1 MKTIICTL
9 VVVIIIFGLGS
20 YKIEADFAT
29 STNLISCP
37 LITHFLKK
45 DGNNDKN
52 QMIRLQTFLRD
63 TERLNVE
70 VNGVFDQKT
79 EDAVKIFQKRYQE
92 SVLGPWDASRAT
104 GFIFITTQKKINQ
117 IACKQPLTL
126 SGEELQKINNY
137 KNRAV
142 SGQLDN
148 QVSPVYSGTYIAT
161 SSDGFNGTDGENNT
175 ASVAGTST
183 AKLFWNFLKGL
194 FR

>member
-1 MKTIICTL
+1 MKTIIYTL
-9 VVVIIIFGLGS
+9 VVVIIIFGFGS
-20 YKIEADFAT
+20 YKTEADFAT
-29 STNLISCP
+29 STDSISCP

-52 QMIRLQTFLRD
+52 QMIKLQTFLRN

-148 QVSPVYSGTYIAT
+148 QVSPVYSGTYMAT
-161 SSDGFNGTDGENNT
+161 SSDGFDSTDGENNT